1 MSSSL
6 TGIENQLYE
15 HNSRLSTIETC
26 LCNMFN
32 SVSTPDSSFNESSTV
47 FPTEPPT
54 HANISLLAE
63 EDASFPT
70 VTHNKHHL
78 STQNKPPPPPL
89 FPLWCLVCGK
99 RKPEKF
105 LKKEARDR
113 GQYVRGSMDVLFTPE
128 EMAVSNLD
136 GKRNKRKLDGTRVD
150 LLQCKLNL
158 FTFFNFSLQRIPK
171 ISKVLRT
178 KGKMQGQALIR
189 IDIKE

>member
-1 MSSSL
+1 MNSSL

-78 STQNKPPPPPL
+78 STRNNPPPP
-89 FPLWCLVCGK
+89 PLWCLVCGK

-105 LKKEARDR
+105 KKRSK
-113 GQYVRGSMDVLFTPE
+113 GQRSVCPWKYGCLVYTRRNGSVKFGWE
-128 EMAVSNLD
+128 
-136 GKRNKRKLDGTRVD
+136 KK
-150 LLQCKLNL
+150 
-158 FTFFNFSLQRIPK
+158 
-171 ISKVLRT
+171 
-178 KGKMQGQALIR
+178 
-189 IDIKE
+189 

>member
-1 MSSSL
+1 MKKTISSSL

-15 HNSRLSTIETC
+15 QNSRLSTIETC

-78 STQNKPPPPPL
+78 STRNKPPPPPL

-105 LKKEARDR
+105 KKKKQGTE
-113 GQYVRGSMDVLFTPE
+113 VSMSVEVWMSCLHQKKWQCQIW
-128 EMAVSNLD
+128 M
-136 GKRNKRKLDGTRVD
+136 GKEIKESLTGHE
-150 LLQCKLNL
+150 LI
-158 FTFFNFSLQRIPK
+158 FFNVS
-171 ISKVLRT
+171 
-178 KGKMQGQALIR
+178 
-189 IDIKE
+189 